1 MNGTAMLENITH
13 EQCADTLSIG
23 RTECK
28 DKAGEKTDG
37 VTWKWKQPSK

>member
-1 MNGTAMLENITH
+1 MNGTAMPENVTH

-28 DKAGEKTDG
+28 YKAGEKNFLVKNASTF
-37 VTWKWKQPSK
+37 